1 VRYIGCVTLP
11 IPETLSIIVPLYKS
25 EANLPLL
32 FSELERIAGLA
43 PIPVEVVF
51 VDDGSPD
58 RSGAIVERRL
68 VEWTIRAQ
76 LIRLSRNFG
85 SFAAITAGLA
95 HASGEYC
102 VMLAA
107 DLQEPPELALEFLE
121 RMRNGDAEVV
131 FGQRT
136 GREDPALS
144 KLASRAFW
152 GLYRRLVNPDI
163 PSGGVDV
170 FGCTRKVQDQ
180 ICSMKEV
187 ETSLPAL
194 LFWVGYRRAFVPY
207 QRRQREHG
215 ESAWTFGK
223 KMRYLVNSVFS
234 FTDLPI
240 RALLGVGVLGMALA
254 LIGGVTVLI
263 AKASGSIVVPGY
275 SATVLTIFFFGGLTS
290 AGLGIVGQYLWLCL
304 QNTRGRPLFIVSSK
318 TVSASTTTNAEVPPP
333 DPQSPRPPSATSNP
347 GG

>member
-1 VRYIGCVTLP
+1 MNA
-11 IPETLSIIVPLYKS
+11 ETLSIVVPLYKS
-25 EANLPLL
+25 EANLALL
-32 FSELERIAGLA
+32 FSELERVASLTPVA
-43 PIPVEVVF
+43 VEVVF

-58 RSGAIVERRL
+58 GCAAIVESKL
-68 VEWTIRAQ
+68 AEWAMRAQ

-85 SFAAITAGLA
+85 SFAAISAGLA
-95 HASGEYC
+95 HASGDYC
-102 VMLAA
+102 AVLAA
-107 DLQEPPELALEFLE
+107 DLQEPPELVLEFLDK
-121 RMRNGDAEVV
+121 MRGGEAEVV
-131 FGQRT
+131 FGQRA

-170 FGCTRKVQDQ
+170 FGCTRKVRDQ

-194 LFWVGYRRAFVPY
+194 LFWVGFRRAFIPY
-207 QRRQREHG
+207 RRRQREHG
-215 ESAWTFGK
+215 ASAWTFGK

-240 RALLGVGVLGMALA
+240 RALLAVGLVGMTLATLGAL
-254 LIGGVTVLI
+254 TVLV
-263 AKASGSIVVPGY
+263 AKVSGRIGVPGY
-275 SATVLTIFFFGGLTS
+275 SATVLAIFFFGGLTS

-318 TVSASTTTNAEVPPP
+318 TLSREGTPPQ
-333 DPQSPRPPSATSNP
+333 DPQPLRRPSTRPNP
-347 GG
+347 GE